1 MLHYSRKG
9 NNRLE
14 DQRQEIPRKKQQDS
28 DELDTIVAELEKY
41 RKEILLIKRVKEL
54 EAKLDEANKLIE
66 YYETYIIG
74 LARN

>member
-1 MLHYSRKG
+1 LLHYSRKG